1 MLFTGLGEDN
11 KHMKA
16 ALSLS
21 FSSWMEHFV
30 GRRVWILARLGVVLM
45 EIRER
50 HNGTL
55 DAVIIKGRKLHG
67 PYFVLDYR
75 SECCLVTLVLSGSGL
90 DSNSLTCSSYQE

>member
-55 DAVIIKGRKLHG
+55 DAVIIKG
-67 PYFVLDYR
+67 
-75 SECCLVTLVLSGSGL
+75 
-90 DSNSLTCSSYQE
+90 

>member
-1 MLFTGLGEDN
+1 
-11 KHMKA
+11 
-16 ALSLS
+16 
-21 FSSWMEHFV
+21 
-30 GRRVWILARLGVVLM
+30 M

>member
-45 EIRER
+45 EI
-50 HNGTL
+50 
-55 DAVIIKGRKLHG
+55 
-67 PYFVLDYR
+67 
-75 SECCLVTLVLSGSGL
+75 
-90 DSNSLTCSSYQE
+90 